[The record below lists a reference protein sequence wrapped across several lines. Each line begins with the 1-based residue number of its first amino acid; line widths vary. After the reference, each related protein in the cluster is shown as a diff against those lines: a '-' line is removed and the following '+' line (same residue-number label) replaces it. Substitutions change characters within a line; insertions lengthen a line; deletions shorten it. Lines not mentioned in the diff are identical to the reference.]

1 MFGKRAR
8 HAQQFRFLAGAAE
21 RPKHI

>member
-1 MFGKRAR
+1 VNLFVLVIVYAS
-8 HAQQFRFLAGAAE
+8 AAE